1 MLSQHKKIYWKNS
14 DLETGQTKKSCGHK
28 IRQLGKQEIKN
39 QLNEDYEYSYYEYWY
54 DHDYYDYDCCSYYY
68 GDAPCSSCKINY
80 MTTLG
85 FEIDKTSAFVFT
97 TGHASFLNDLIS
109 ISSEYIWFVSEEGF
123 SIAYKG
129 IEFSDIKA
137 FIDFHIDPSI
147 DPIEW
152 LIHPDAGIRVLASK
166 KYARTE

>member
-1 MLSQHKKIYWKNS
+1 
-14 DLETGQTKKSCGHK
+14 
-28 IRQLGKQEIKN
+28 
-39 QLNEDYEYSYYEYWY
+39 
-54 DHDYYDYDCCSYYY
+54 
-68 GDAPCSSCKINY
+68 